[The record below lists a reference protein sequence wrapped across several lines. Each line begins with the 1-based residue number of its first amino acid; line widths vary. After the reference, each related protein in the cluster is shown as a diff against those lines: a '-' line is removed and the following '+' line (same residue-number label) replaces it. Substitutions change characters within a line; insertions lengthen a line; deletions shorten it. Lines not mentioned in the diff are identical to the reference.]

1 VNREYERRHYVRREQ
16 IRGKTDFDI
25 HPHDFAEA
33 VRANDR
39 QVIEVGEPIQ
49 FEETVST
56 NDGERLCVVAK
67 FPLRDRAGRPY
78 AVCGIARD
86 ITERKQPEDE
96 IRQLNA
102 SLEKRVVERTM
113 ELVRSN
119 QQLRQAEEQL
129 RKRSEQLQNHRDVL
143 LELAHFDKSNLDR
156 ALQRICSISAATLD
170 VARVSY
176 WSVLED
182 DSGISCEVLYLRN
195 KDSFDQQFKGRRL
208 GFAQYP
214 EYFEELSAKRP
225 IVANDVLAHPATGG
239 LAESYLKP
247 LGISSLLDAPVWE
260 CGEGVG
266 VLRHEHVG
274 PPRDWSA
281 EESTLFRRSR
291 RWYRW
296 RWRNQI
302 ARRPK
307 NSCTKA
313 RRGCGKARSASA
325 EPFVPAQPL

>member
-1 VNREYERRHYVRREQ
+1 
-16 IRGKTDFDI
+16 
-25 HPHDFAEA
+25 
-33 VRANDR
+33 
-39 QVIEVGEPIQ
+39 
-49 FEETVST
+49 
-56 NDGERLCVVAK
+56 
-67 FPLRDRAGRPY
+67 
-78 AVCGIARD
+78 
-86 ITERKQPEDE
+86 
-96 IRQLNA
+96 
-102 SLEKRVVERTM
+102 M

-129 RKRSEQLQNHRDVL
+129 RKRSEQVQNHRDVL
-143 LELAHFDKSNLDR
+143 LELAQSDKSNLDR

-195 KDSFDQQFKGRRL
+195 KDSFDQEFKGRRL

-291 RWYRW
+291 RWCHW
-296 RWRNQI
+296 RCMNQI

-313 RRGCGKARSASA
+313 RRGCARARSASA